1 MISKK
6 SKLTKIKKIKFGK
19 NGLHFIKFMKNKSFE
34 YIISKESNPSKQGFI
49 FEKNADILIKFGCCP
64 PFNNTIYKHMEGN
77 NNLCNMKEIKDLEY
91 YLKNTKIYSKNE
103 GGSSDITL
111 LKNDGTW
118 IFISCKYYKD
128 DSKKSIKDY
137 DVQDILAQ
145 IQKYNH
151 IYKKFEIWLFVNNK
165 DKVKKKLNLSHRT
178 TDTLSENIYGIL
190 DLGDLKKS
198 YLKAQK
204 ELRDLDLDKKGVINK
219 RFCNSKEKLE
229 LRFHQ
234 DLITTQTL
242 NKILEKNTNFLWGWK
257 CRAGKTFG
265 VGGLILKYEKKF
277 KKGNFLII
285 TPAPTETI
293 SQFFDDLFNRFRDFN
308 DFNVIKIKN
317 GKKLKSI
324 KLKENNIIICSKQL
338 LDDYVDEETKINSII
353 NLNLDMIIFDE
364 NHFGGCSNLSK
375 KIISTYSTKNTIKL
389 FLTATF
395 NKPLLEWDIPE
406 ENQYYWNIED
416 EQLCKK
422 RNIDGLIEIH
432 GDDVLDFINED
443 NKEEK
448 LEIYDK
454 MPDLEIFTTQMDE
467 RYYKIK
473 EEIKDTKYGF
483 SMEVLLS
490 LNKKNNFNYNREV
503 EKHLSYISGSSTGA
517 VRDRNSIFERIKR
530 KSSKYG
536 SRTTLC
542 NENFTTQIWF
552 LPHGIGMKIN
562 IVSEN
567 LKKKMLNDKVLKNY
581 EIMIINSHKKYK
593 CIDLKGEIEKREEK
607 AKYEGK
613 CGLILLAGKQCSL
626 GITLPKCDIV
636 FLMNNTYASDTI
648 YQMMYRCMSESKD
661 GSKKFGCVVEFNM
674 SRLLNVLT
682 EYKVKNKDLTIEDR
696 LNYIL
701 VENHLINIDS
711 DYFVGKENKNKLI
724 TKLLEMWKSDPV
736 NHFKKY
742 INDLHC
748 AFIQIDYEDQKL
760 LNKHYSLSTKSKISV
775 TTKFDEEN
783 NQELPSGKEIKKE
796 KISEDSTEKEIIEED
811 ISLTRDVLPFII
823 PLICILTIDNYQKD
837 FIKILEIIKN
847 NPALIEIWNSQT
859 FIWFNKKTS
868 IDFIMQLV
876 SKYIKKDS
884 VCYNIVIKFK
894 MDLVSLIDRPKELLE
909 LIDSCLKPKKIEKKK
924 FGEVFTPMNVV
935 KEMLDKLDLYYKKEN
950 GNSIFEEKDF
960 KWLDPANGMGNFPIE
975 VYYRLMD
982 GLKKGIPDEIE
993 RKRHILENMLYMAE
1007 INIKNIFI
1015 SQQIFNRE
1023 NEYKLNIY
1031 HGNSLELDTEKEWG
1045 VKEFDVVIGNPPYNK
1060 EFKKSGATAFYNE
1073 FVEKFI
1079 DTCKYQTFIIP
1090 SRWFSGGKGLDKFRK
1105 NMLKRKDLVYI
1116 KHYNNSS
1123 KVFGN
1128 SVQIEG
1134 GVNYYLK
1141 SIDYYGN
1148 CKYNGNMIKLDTF
1161 DILVDS
1167 KFYNLLNK
1175 LINYPNIT
1183 KLYIGRYFGIE
1194 SNDKRLVNDNDN
1206 TKLKCFVSKQKGFVK
1221 YIDKKHIK
1229 KDNSW
1234 KVITARANGN
1244 RGCFGNIFIG
1254 NKKEVHTGSYISF
1267 KLNNK
1272 KEAESLKS
1280 YLQCKLPNMMLSLRK
1295 ISQDISNKTCKWIP
1309 LPPLD
1314 RTWTNEKIYKYY
1326 KLSNDDINLITE
1338 LKINGYKD

>member
-6 SKLTKIKKIKFGK
+6 SNLKKIKKFKLKTSYDLMIYS
-19 NGLHFIKFMKNKSFE
+19 INKDLNQIIEEE
-34 YIISKESNPSKQGFI
+34 YNFSKRGNLYEKEWDIITKLGFNPIFSNK
-49 FEKNADILIKFGCCP
+49 D
-64 PFNNTIYKHMEGN
+64 YKHMEGN
-77 NNLCNMKEIKDLEY
+77 INLGRMKKIKDFEY
-91 YLKNTKIYSKNE
+91 YFRNTNIFSKNE

-128 DSKKSIKDY
+128 DSKKLITDY
-137 DVQDILAQ
+137 DIQHILAQ
-145 IQKYNH
+145 ITTHNH
-151 IYKKFEIWLFVNNK
+151 IFKNFEIWLIVNNK
-165 DKVKKKLNLSHRT
+165 EKVKKKLKLCQKTNDNLRKY
-178 TDTLSENIYGIL
+178 IYGIL
-190 DLGDLKKS
+190 DISDLKKS
-198 YLKAQK
+198 YLKVQR

-242 NKILEKNTNFLWGWK
+242 NKIIEKNTNFLWGWK

-265 VGGLILKYEKKF
+265 VGGLILKYEKNF

-324 KLKENNIIICSKQL
+324 KLKKNNIIICSKQL

-375 KIISTYSTKNTIKL
+375 RIISTYSSKNTIKL

-422 RNIDGLIEIH
+422 RNIDGLIERH
-432 GDDVLDFINED
+432 GDDILDFINED
-443 NKEEK
+443 NLEEK

-454 MPDLEIFTTQMDE
+454 MPELEIFTIQMDE

-483 SMEVLLS
+483 SMDVLLS
-490 LNKKNNFNYNREV
+490 FNNKGYSNYDKEV
-503 EKHLSYISGSSTGA
+503 EKILSYISGSSTGA
-517 VRDRNSIFERIKR
+517 VRDENSIFERIRR
-530 KSSKYG
+530 KAVKCG

-542 NENFTTQIWF
+542 NEKFTTQIWF
-552 LPHGIGMKIN
+552 LPNGIGLKIK

-567 LKKKMLNDKVLKNY
+567 LKKKMLNDKVLRNY

-607 AKYEGK
+607 AKADGK

-701 VENHLINIDS
+701 VENNLINIDS

-724 TKLLEMWKSDPV
+724 KKLLEMWKSDPV
-736 NHFKKY
+736 NHFKKHTKKLENL
-742 INDLHC
+742 ILL
-748 AFIQIDYEDQKL
+748 IEYEDQKE
-760 LNKHYSLSTKSKISV
+760 LNDQYSSSSGHKISV

-783 NQELPSGKEIKKE
+783 DQELPSGKEIKKE

-811 ISLTRDVLPFII
+811 ISLTKDVLPFII

-868 IDFIMQLV
+868 IDFIMKLV

-884 VCYNIVIKFK
+884 VCYNIVIQFK
-894 MDLVSLIDRPKELLE
+894 MDLENLIDRPKELLE

-950 GNSIFEEKDF
+950 GNSIFEEKDL
-960 KWLDPANGMGNFPIE
+960 KWFDPANGMGNFPIE

-982 GLKKGIPDEIE
+982 GLKEVIPDEIE
-993 RKRHILENMLYMAE
+993 RKKHILENMLYMAE

-1015 SQQIFNRE
+1015 SHQIFNRE
-1023 NEYKLNIY
+1023 NKYKLNIY

-1045 VKEFDVVIGNPPYNK
+1045 VKKFDVVLGNPPYNAPGKKASGNTIWQHFTKKSINNYLKKDGYLCFVHPPGWRKPNTKKGKYYGMFDLMTKQNQMLYLEIHNSKDGNKVFHCGTRYDIYVININKNTKMTDIKDENRKILKIDMKKFNWLPNSNINIIEKILAKVDDERCNIIYSRSNYGADKKKWMSNKKTDEFKYPCIHSTPKTGPRYKFSKINDKGHFGESKVIFGDSGINEPIIDFEGKFGMTQHAMAIGVENEEDAILLAEALKSKKMNALIKSCLYSSFAIDWNIFKDFRKDFWK
-1060 EFKKSGATAFYNE
+1060 EF
-1073 FVEKFI
+1073 
-1079 DTCKYQTFIIP
+1079 
-1090 SRWFSGGKGLDKFRK
+1090 L
-1105 NMLKRKDLVYI
+1105 
-1116 KHYNNSS
+1116 
-1123 KVFGN
+1123 
-1128 SVQIEG
+1128 
-1134 GVNYYLK
+1134 
-1141 SIDYYGN
+1141 
-1148 CKYNGNMIKLDTF
+1148 
-1161 DILVDS
+1161 
-1167 KFYNLLNK
+1167 
-1175 LINYPNIT
+1175 
-1183 KLYIGRYFGIE
+1183 
-1194 SNDKRLVNDNDN
+1194 
-1206 TKLKCFVSKQKGFVK
+1206 
-1221 YIDKKHIK
+1221 
-1229 KDNSW
+1229 
-1234 KVITARANGN
+1234 
-1244 RGCFGNIFIG
+1244 
-1254 NKKEVHTGSYISF
+1254 
-1267 KLNNK
+1267 
-1272 KEAESLKS
+1272 
-1280 YLQCKLPNMMLSLRK
+1280 
-1295 ISQDISNKTCKWIP
+1295 
-1309 LPPLD
+1309 
-1314 RTWTNEKIYKYY
+1314 
-1326 KLSNDDINLITE
+1326 
-1338 LKINGYKD
+1338 